1 MWTCVS
7 EPRHPCLVCRPS
19 RPTTVLVDSRFLAV
33 LGHLFFQWPNP
44 RHRAHRLGCN
54 VGPGFHG
61 GLLKDWSPLQEG
73 GAFMGSPAGFPKAA
87 GSIANLW
94 SALLLSSLH
103 LFSVSFLAS
112 VSLFLN
118 TLLAISIS
126 WELDI
131 DNTPSSFWS
140 FLLISG

>member
-1 MWTCVS
+1 
-7 EPRHPCLVCRPS
+7 
-19 RPTTVLVDSRFLAV
+19 
-33 LGHLFFQWPNP
+33 
-44 RHRAHRLGCN
+44 
-54 VGPGFHG
+54 
-61 GLLKDWSPLQEG
+61 
-73 GAFMGSPAGFPKAA
+73 MGSPAGFPKAA